1 MKFNQ
6 RDTDESFI
14 KPISEEYFDYF
25 KEREIVS
32 DEYFRALRNGEY
44 GILEENMLLINN
56 TPFCLN
62 CLLGESK
69 ESIFDIR
76 GTNSLYGVSKDEG
89 TAIAVLYGDDY
100 IFLKPNDP
108 KIYYKSISTDEELLI
123 ADTYN
128 GFIKKLSF
136 QEVDE

>member
-1 MKFNQ
+1 MIFNQ